1 MNSRDFSPRLSVGT
15 AEEPGT
21 VVGERGWVPRSVPAP
36 RAAAVPRRA
45 EMLLAVSR
53 SPPVCCFPGLHQA
66 WRSKPP

>member
-21 VVGERGWVPRSVPAP
+21 VVGERGWVPRSVPAL
-36 RAAAVPRRA
+36 RRA
-45 EMLLAVSR
+45 EMLLAGSL